1 MRLAEKVLYHQI
13 HPVKLLTDWATA
25 FLAAYFLWHHRPLV
39 AALVGLVPP
48 VVASMALIRFGRLER
63 YKATRFG
70 SYVAQHMTRAME
82 ALRLL
87 GVILFWSGAW
97 VHRPV
102 LLAGGLVLILG
113 AWLRGTFWPARQ
125 QNASLASAR
134 DASERS
140 NRYETPMT

>member
-70 SYVAQHMTRAME
+70 SYVAQHMTERWRHCAC
-82 ALRLL
+82 
-87 GVILFWSGAW
+87 
-97 VHRPV
+97 
-102 LLAGGLVLILG
+102 
-113 AWLRGTFWPARQ
+113 
-125 QNASLASAR
+125 SA
-134 DASERS
+134 
-140 NRYETPMT
+140 